1 MAKLL
6 SQIATV
12 IRGSIGGIT
21 FTANASQSIVARAR
35 VSPVNPNSAAQT
47 DIRTGFSFA
56 NQRWE
61 DMDQAE
67 RDGWEDYADSLVWTG
82 PTGEYSVPGRQVFL
96 ANASFLQYL
105 NNRELA
111 TITVL
116 DTPPAT
122 AGFAK
127 FDLIQGVEIGSAGT
141 GFDINLSQTSGVN
154 MAVLVQVSLG
164 FNPTRNRYKGPWAAA
179 RTEFL
184 SLPSGVS
191 TPVEIRDCEAG
202 QAYFFRVRGV
212 TETVSHRG
220 TAAFIG
226 REIATLYVP

>member
-1 MAKLL
+1 MKGL
-6 SQIATV
+6 SHIFSQMH
-12 IRGSIGGIT
+12 GSVGGIT
-21 FTANASQSIVARAR
+21 YFNNGSGAIIARAR

-61 DMDQAE
+61 DMSQVE
-67 RDGWEDYADSLVWTG
+67 RDGWQDYADSLVWTG
-82 PTGEYSVPGRQVFL
+82 PSGEYSVPGRQVWL
-96 ANASFLQYL
+96 ANASFLQFL
-105 NNRELA
+105 NNKELA

-122 AGFAK
+122 TGFAK
-127 FDLIQGVEIGSAGT
+127 FDLIQSVVPGSAGD

-154 MAVLVQVSLG
+154 MSTFIQISLG
-164 FNPTRNRYKGPWAAA
+164 HNQTRNRFKGPWADA
-179 RTEFL
+179 RAQYL

-191 TPVEIRDCEAG
+191 TPVEVRDCEVG

-226 REIATLYVP
+226 REVATAYVP